1 MRKRATPLEASHTAN
16 VGAFLTLA
24 GLLVDKG
31 LITRSEIAERLRVA
45 AAEADRS
52 DAGLAAGSVLAGMAR
67 FFEPDPPASL
77 S

>member
-1 MRKRATPLEASHTAN
+1 MPSPRGAGGLASRARGFWGIHVAASGEDEVVIA
-16 VGAFLTLA
+16 
-24 GLLVDKG
+24 
-31 LITRSEIAERLRVA
+31 RSEIAERLRVA
-45 AAEADRS
+45 AA